1 MQVTMS
7 RPMPNPDSFAAQI
20 RNLDPTCLPAVPALD
35 DLRQNLW
42 QRALDLGL
50 PTRRIEAWHYT
61 DLARL
66 LDRPSAKQPSL
77 DVVGPLPDM
86 PQIKFSGG
94 AIEVKDAS
102 GLNLRP
108 ILESPTLICDVA
120 DHDAAEAM
128 LAFNLALLAGGAHLR
143 VAEGAQEELCVVYEG
158 DGVQHLRHA
167 IHVEAG
173 ATLTLLEIYRGGGY
187 GNVVSDITIDA
198 GGVVN
203 HIKLHTSGAAITL
216 TRATLG
222 ASARYVAHH
231 VIAGEQVA
239 RHESRINLDDAAAHA
254 SLSGALLA
262 RAGAHQDVTSV
273 ISHNRADTSSETQI
287 RSLVDATARAVFQ
300 GKVVVARDAQ
310 RVDAQQQSRALLLA
324 ENAEMNVKPELEI
337 YADDVACAHGS
348 TVGALDKDALFFL
361 RSRGIPETV
370 ARQMLVRGFLS
381 DVTETLPEGQ
391 VADFIAAHLD
401 ANLELILNNQKR
413 SV

>member
-7 RPMPNPDSFAAQI
+7 RPMPNPNSFAAQI
-20 RNLDPTCLPAVPALD
+20 RDLDPARLPAVPALD
-35 DLRQNLW
+35 ALRQNLR
-42 QRALDLGL
+42 QHALKLGL
-50 PTRRIEAWHYT
+50 PTRRLEAWHYT

-66 LDRPSAKQPSL
+66 LDRPSAKQPALTVAAPSL
-77 DVVGPLPDM
+77 DM
-86 PQIKFSGG
+86 PQIEFSDGEMK
-94 AIEVKDAS
+94 AEDAP
-102 GLNLRP
+102 GLDLRP
-108 ILESPTLICDVA
+108 ILDAPALISDIA
-120 DHDAAEAM
+120 DHDAIDAM
-128 LAFNLALLAGGAHLR
+128 LAFNLALLAGGACLTIR
-143 VAEGAQEELCVVYEG
+143 AGAQQALGVVYKG

-173 ATLTLLEIYRGGGY
+173 AILTLFEIYHGNGY
-187 GNVVSDITIDA
+187 GNIVSDITIDA

-203 HIKLHTSGAAITL
+203 HIKLHTSGTAITL

-231 VIAGEQVA
+231 IIAGEQVA
-239 RHESRINLDDAAAHA
+239 RHESRINLDDEAAHV

-310 RVDAQQQSRALLLA
+310 RVDAQQQCRALLLA

-381 DVTETLPEGQ
+381 DVAETLPEGQ

-401 ANLELILNNQKR
+401 ATLELILNDQKGG
-413 SV
+413 V